1 MILRWLCCSADVR
14 MLLLVLFK
22 LIGFDD
28 ASDDACVVVVVML
41 FAFDVFVCS
50 CALDDDV
57 VVTTVDTVVSATVA
71 ALNKKPYLHH
81 IFIYTK
87 YKQITQIQNEMGKKT
102 ELLPFGR
109 CIFWRLECL
118 RWLLWLMLCLTV
130 IYGRIQC

>member
-1 MILRWLCCSADVR
+1 MKKQKKNHIHFIWLDVMILRWLCCSADVR

-71 ALNKKPYLHH
+71 ALNKNH
-81 IFIYTK
+81 IYMIF
-87 YKQITQIQNEMGKKT
+87 
-102 ELLPFGR
+102 LLIPNINKSRKFK
-109 CIFWRLECL
+109 
-118 RWLLWLMLCLTV
+118 MK
-130 IYGRIQC
+130 